1 MTIAT
6 TNAVNSTKSPALP
19 PQLPAK
25 LTGSGLD
32 QLVSIIVNDPG
43 LLARISASDISA
55 GAAAANDMNQLIID
69 AIRATGV
76 ANNGDI
82 SNADV
87 RDLNTWLRANHL
99 DTFTR
104 LHGDDENG
112 LETGFHLVQ
121 SDGAKTALF
130 GHNAVNTVAD
140 GLYHLAFATEDNRF
154 VNEDG
159 NANARIS
166 SVAEWLSSLLVSD
179 LSTGQLA
186 NTAINPYV
194 EGTSGTGLDQLVNM
208 ITSDTGLAKKLSNAD
223 IASGAQAADAMNKL
237 IVDAIKATGA
247 ANNGD
252 ISVADLRDINA
263 WLRVD
268 HLTTWTT
275 LHGDDENG
283 QETGFHLVQND
294 GATSTLFD
302 KNAVNTVA
310 DSIYHLGFAIDSG
323 HLLNEDGD
331 KNASLSKVS
340 TWLNGLLSTDLSN
353 GSLKNAVFDP
363 YIEGTTGTGL
373 DQLVNLITTDSGLNN
388 RISTSDI
395 SAGAQAADA
404 MNHLLVNAIRA
415 TGVADG
421 GVIEVS
427 EVIELNGYLRTQ
439 HLSEWTSWHGDDEEG
454 VETGFH
460 LVQNDGAKSELF
472 TRNAVN
478 TVADGL
484 YHLAF
489 EIEKGR
495 LVNED
500 GDKNASL
507 ENVSYWLNGLLVDDL
522 ADGSLMSAV
531 SIVGT
536 ASIPA

>member
-1 MTIAT
+1 M
-6 TNAVNSTKSPALP
+6 SGS
-19 PQLPAK
+19 QL
-25 LTGSGLD
+25 
-32 QLVSIIVNDPG
+32 
-43 LLARISASDISA
+43 
-55 GAAAANDMNQLIID
+55 
-69 AIRATGV
+69 
-76 ANNGDI
+76 
-82 SNADV
+82 
-87 RDLNTWLRANHL
+87 
-99 DTFTR
+99 
-104 LHGDDENG
+104 
-112 LETGFHLVQ
+112 
-121 SDGAKTALF
+121 
-130 GHNAVNTVAD
+130 
-140 GLYHLAFATEDNRF
+140 
-154 VNEDG
+154 
-159 NANARIS
+159 
-166 SVAEWLSSLLVSD
+166 
-179 LSTGQLA
+179 
-186 NTAINPYV
+186 
-194 EGTSGTGLDQLVNM
+194 
-208 ITSDTGLAKKLSNAD
+208 
-223 IASGAQAADAMNKL
+223 
-237 IVDAIKATGA
+237 KAP
-247 ANNGD
+247 
-252 ISVADLRDINA
+252 
-263 WLRVD
+263 
-268 HLTTWTT
+268 
-275 LHGDDENG
+275 
-283 QETGFHLVQND
+283 
-294 GATSTLFD
+294 
-302 KNAVNTVA
+302 
-310 DSIYHLGFAIDSG
+310 GFAG
-323 HLLNEDGD
+323 GYLL
-331 KNASLSKVS
+331 
-340 TWLNGLLSTDLSN
+340 
-353 GSLKNAVFDP
+353 
-363 YIEGTTGTGL
+363 
-373 DQLVNLITTDSGLNN
+373 TTDSGLNN

-536 ASIPA
+536 ASISP